1 MKLSLSR
8 INDVLAFEAK
18 NEEGQ
23 SIHIDANPAVGGEG
37 LGMRPMEILASA
49 MASCASIDILL
60 ILKKKRIQLNH
71 YEVHIDAK
79 RKDAVPSPFESI
91 YLIFEVDKDCPI
103 PALEQAISL
112 SLEKYCSVS
121 ASLSSDVKVTHE
133 VKVLG

>member
-8 INDVLAFEAK
+8 INDALAFEAK

-49 MASCASIDILL
+49 LASCASIDILL

-91 YLIFEVDKDCPI
+91 HLIFEVDKDCPI
-103 PALEQAISL
+103 AALEQAISL